1 MKTFS
6 YHSPKDV
13 KEASKLASSSSM
25 FLAGGMTSI
34 PSMKLGMATYKDV
47 IDLKKIKKLSGIKV
61 SSKTVTIGATTKHAE
76 VASSKD
82 VQKAIPALAKLAG
95 NIGDAQVRNR
105 GTIGGSISNNDPS
118 ACYPS
123 ACMALN
129 AVIHTNER
137 KIEANKFFKGM
148 FETALKKGE
157 IVEAVEF
164 QIPEKADYQKHPN
177 PASRYAI
184 VGVFV
189 AKHKDEVNVAVTGA
203 KSCVYTDKDL
213 DDLLS
218 IVLKYVE
225 DPDDAEK
232 EIERFDTGGFDAMSD
247 YVTANLLR
255 DKDYNDWYNK
265 LHSIK
270 EEEMDDEDMDKAA
283 TSAAKQGASISKIA
297 SKLGETTS
305 EMKSLVNKYKKAQE
319 PEKSELMARL
329 KELTKIKKELESL
342 L

>member
-13 KEASKLASSSSM
+13 KEASQLASSSSM

-61 SSKTVTIGATTKHAE
+61 SSKTVIIGATTKHAE
-76 VASSKD
+76 VAASKD

-189 AKHKDEVNVAVTGA
+189 AKHMDEVNVAVTGA
-203 KSCVYTDKDL
+203 KSCVYIDKDL
-213 DDLLS
+213 SKKLSSDFSSSAIEGIELDDS
-218 IVLKYVE
+218 E
-225 DPDDAEK
+225 MNSDMHASAEY
-232 EIERFDTGGFDAMSD
+232 R
-247 YVTANLLR
+247 ANLV
-255 DKDYNDWYNK
+255 
-265 LHSIK
+265 
-270 EEEMDDEDMDKAA
+270 
-283 TSAAKQGASISKIA
+283 
-297 SKLGETTS
+297 
-305 EMKSLVNKYKKAQE
+305 SLYAKKAVE
-319 PEKSELMARL
+319 AC
-329 KELTKIKKELESL
+329 
-342 L
+342 